1 MGGAQEK
8 RGAEAKKGRQQKKG
22 VEAKKGRQQQ
32 QQQKRGGEREART
45 AKEGFCESCQ
55 TEKWGRDWPGEQ
67 HCQECYIYEHEVPHG
82 KITGT

>member
-8 RGAEAKKGRQQKKG
+8 KGAKPKKGREQKKGADAKKGR
-22 VEAKKGRQQQ
+22 E
-32 QQQKRGGEREART
+32 QQQKREGEREARMS
-45 AKEGFCESCQ
+45 KEGFCESCQ

>member
-22 VEAKKGRQQQ
+22 VEAKKGRQQ